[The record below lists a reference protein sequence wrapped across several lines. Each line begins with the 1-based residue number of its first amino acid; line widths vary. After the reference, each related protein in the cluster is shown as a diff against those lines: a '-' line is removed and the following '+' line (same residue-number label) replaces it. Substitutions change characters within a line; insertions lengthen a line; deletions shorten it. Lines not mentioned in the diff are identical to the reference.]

1 MADTMVMNLTGSTND
16 QSKITSQEQPERE
29 NMDLEQKG
37 EGEGEGDGEGEDAGD
52 REGDGAPLVNE
63 RPQLML
69 EASRRV
75 KRASQYV
82 RKDPQGARV
91 DPKGV
96 RAGGRRAGGRFQPQP
111 VTRRMTEVKLERSRR
126 VAKRAPQ
133 VGKLVHRSHHVWGYT
148 TKYCDSQ
155 A

>member
-1 MADTMVMNLTGSTND
+1 MADIMVIHLTGTND
-16 QSKITSQEQPERE
+16 HSKITSQEQPKRE
-29 NMDLEQKG
+29 NMDFEQKGEG

-63 RPQLML
+63 TPQLML

-82 RKDPQGARV
+82 KKDPQGARV

-133 VGKLVHRSHHVWGYT
+133 VGKLVL
-148 TKYCDSQ
+148 
-155 A
+155 

>member
-1 MADTMVMNLTGSTND
+1 MADIMVINLTGSKSHH
-16 QSKITSQEQPERE
+16 SKTTSQEQPKRE
-29 NMDLEQKG
+29 NMEAEQKG
-37 EGEGEGDGEGEDAGD
+37 DGDGDGDGEDVGD
-52 REGDGAPLVNE
+52 GEGDGAPLVTE
-63 RPQLML
+63 IETPQLML

-82 RKDPQGARV
+82 KKDPQGATM

-96 RAGGRRAGGRFQPQP
+96 RAGGKRAGGRFQPQP

-133 VGKLVHRSHHVWGYT
+133 VHRWELLVGL
-148 TKYCDSQ
+148 
-155 A
+155 